1 MLSLIPRDIL
11 KAIRITLV
19 FGLIGGII
27 YPLVVTGV
35 SQLVFNDQANG
46 SLIVQNGQVVGSS
59 LIGQNFSADKYFQ
72 GRPSYTVDA
81 STGQSKPYA
90 ADNSAASNL
99 APSNQSFVDNVASSA
114 RAYRQQNGLGAND
127 PVPVDAVTSDFTGF
141 DPHISEAN
149 ALLQVH
155 RVAQER
161 NLSDDKVR
169 ALVESHVHGRI
180 LWIFGEPCVNVLEL
194 NLALDAGEAG

>member
-27 YPLVVTGV
+27 YPLVITGV

-46 SLIVQNGQVVGSS
+46 SLITRNGQVVGSS
-59 LIGQNFSADKYFQ
+59 LIGQNFTSDKYFQ
-72 GRPSYTVDA
+72 GRPSYTVDPA
-81 STGQSKPYA
+81 TSSPKPYA
-90 ADNSAASNL
+90 AENSTGSNL
-99 APSNQSFVDNVASSA
+99 GPSNQALVDNVASSA
-114 RAYRQQNGLGAND
+114 RAYRQQNGLDANA

-141 DPHISEAN
+141 DPHISQAN

-155 RVAQER
+155 RVAQAR
-161 NLSDDKVR
+161 GLSDEKVR
-169 ALVESHVHGRI
+169 TLVEKYVHGRI
-180 LWIFGEPCVNVLEL
+180 LWIFGEPYVNVLEL